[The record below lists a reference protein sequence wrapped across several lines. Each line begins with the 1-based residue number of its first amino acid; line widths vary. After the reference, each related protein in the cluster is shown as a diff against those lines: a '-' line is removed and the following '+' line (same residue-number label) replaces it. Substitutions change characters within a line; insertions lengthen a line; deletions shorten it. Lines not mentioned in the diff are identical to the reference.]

1 MRLGR
6 RDLSDIGFS
15 IDAGTLA
22 MLAGLFFFAMSV
34 VAAPLFFVTR
44 YKGAAWGVGGAVVLT
59 VVLLA
64 LSWQTVIKLLGNSF
78 LDNIMILLPPLLL
91 WLIPAG
97 VMIGLGQAFR
107 RKA

>member
-1 MRLGR
+1 MRLGW
-6 RDLSDIGFS
+6 RDLSDIDFS

-22 MLAGLFFFAMSV
+22 LLAGLFFAAMSV
-34 VAAPLFFVTR
+34 VAAPLFFLTR
-44 YKGAAWGVGGAVVLT
+44 YKGWAWGLAGAAVLT

-64 LSWQTVIKLLGNSF
+64 LSWQTVVKLFGDSL
-78 LDNIMILLPPLLL
+78 LDNAVILLPPVLL